1 MRFVKLLSLSLTLAG
16 LATAAFGQG
25 TSRGGGPYN
34 PSTETTMRGTVDSV
48 KEVPSLGRAA
58 AGLHLVL
65 NAASGP
71 IEVEVGPASFVKSK
85 NITFTKGDALTV
97 IGSKVT
103 VTGQEVLI
111 ARAITKGDQVLT
123 LRDEKGFPLWSGRG
137 RGR

>member
-1 MRFVKLLSLSLTLAG
+1 MRIVKLLSLSLALAG

-25 TSRGGGPYN
+25 MPGGGPYN

-48 KEVPSLGRAA
+48 KEVPSQGRAA
-58 AGLHLVL
+58 VGLHLVL

-71 IEVEVGPASFVKSK
+71 IEVEVGSASFVKSK
-85 NITFTKGDALTV
+85 NITFTKGDVLTV
-97 IGSKVT
+97 VGSNVT